1 MKYISKPSGSF
12 TDRKE
17 TEPNLEP
24 IDVIIPTLDAD
35 NFLERCLYTVF
46 KEIPVRKLF
55 ICDGGSK
62 DKTVEILKKFPRV
75 ELHVRPDIRTT
86 GKSLE
91 FLISLVKSNWFV
103 LMDSD
108 LELDRS
114 WYDKII
120 KHKKEYDVIE
130 NSKVVLAYHMYREDK
145 FRLDPDARSS
155 GMCHLVKKE
164 AVQNY
169 RCDDDYMWRFTDYLF
184 RQSVEESGYKYGK
197 ISSTHYV
204 HNETERIQ
212 YKSDD
217 EKNFQKIVLTEPKYV
232 IIDKAKAEKYNLKH
246 AKAIVKYLDP
256 QNTSVRKNKGFSN
269 VIKLLDRKWI
279 EEHGP
284 KWLEIYDKRNLNSSR
299 YTLRKFLSK
308 IKNRK

>member
-1 MKYISKPSGSF
+1 LKYISKPSGSF

-62 DKTVEILKKFPRV
+62 DKTLEILKKFPRV

-108 LELDRS
+108 LELDKS

-212 YKSDD
+212 YQSDD
-217 EKNFQKIVLTEPKYV
+217 EKNFLKYVWERPKIVV
-232 IIDKAKAEKYNLKH
+232 IDKKKAREYDIKH

-256 QNTSVRKNKGFSN
+256 NFPPIKKNKGIDL
-269 VIKLLDRKWI
+269 VIKILDRDWVKKNG
-279 EEHGP
+279 HR
-284 KWLEIYDKRNLNSSR
+284 WLNRYDKKQTIL
-299 YTLRKFLSK
+299 K
-308 IKNRK
+308 IKKSLRRLGYKKRQ